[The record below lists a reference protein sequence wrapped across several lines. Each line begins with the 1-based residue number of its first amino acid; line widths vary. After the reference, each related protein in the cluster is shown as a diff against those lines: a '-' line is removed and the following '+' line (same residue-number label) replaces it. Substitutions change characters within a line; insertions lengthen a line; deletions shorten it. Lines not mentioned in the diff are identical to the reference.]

1 MSRIC
6 LILEGSYPF
15 TVGGVAEWTH
25 RLIQGLHDEEFVLWT
40 ISPRGD
46 EPFRYEL
53 PENVVEVRRVAL
65 GGSPE
70 KDAPTHGNR
79 QEGWN
84 EIAAFHLELID
95 GDYDRFASV
104 VMQVSEPGTRSLNL
118 RHLLRD
124 KQGWRLVTHF
134 HRRNMP
140 IEPFVDYYWSW
151 MATHMPVFKMLQQQP
166 PEADLYHAV
175 STGYAGLLGAMA
187 KVRTGKPFL
196 LTEHGIYAK
205 EREMEIYGS
214 DLVKGYQKKMWHKM
228 FRGLAKIAYDQADQI
243 VALFERNR
251 KAQIELGAPPTK
263 TRVIPNGIDP
273 ERFAEIHRNGRPP
286 VPEIG
291 FVGRVTPIK
300 DVKTFILS
308 AKILGERFPTAR
320 FTVVGPT
327 DESPH
332 YYRECVQ
339 LTRHLGLEGR
349 LTFTGRAD
357 VVAYYERF
365 DLLMLTS
372 VKEAQPLSLIEA
384 MTAGVPIV
392 ATDVGDVRDLLQNDG
407 FVVPPKAPDELADA
421 ATRLLSEPARARE
434 MARRARERAL
444 RQYDIRKIWRDYA
457 TLYHSL
463 MYA

>member
-25 RLIQGLHDEEFVLWT
+25 RLIQGLPNEEFVLWT
-40 ISPRGD
+40 ISPTGN
-46 EPFRYEL
+46 EEFRYEL
-53 PENVVEVRRVAL
+53 PENVVEVRRVGLAS
-65 GGSPE
+65 SPDYE
-70 KDAPTHGNR
+70 APTRGDR

-84 EIAAFHLELID
+84 EIAAFHLELFE
-95 GDYDRFASV
+95 GDYDRFGSV

-134 HRRNMP
+134 HRHNMP

-151 MATHMPVFKMLQQQP
+151 MATHMPVFKMLQQEP

-214 DLVKGYQKKMWHKM
+214 GLVKGYQKKMWNKM

-263 TRVIPNGIDP
+263 TRVIPNGIEV
-273 ERFAEIHRNGRPP
+273 ERFADIHRNGREP
-286 VPEIG
+286 VPEVG
-291 FVGRVTPIK
+291 FVGRVAPIK
-300 DVKTFILS
+300 DVKTFILG
-308 AKILGERFPTAR
+308 ARILRDRFPTAR

-327 DESPH
+327 DESPE
-332 YYRECVQ
+332 YYRDCVE

-357 VVAYYERF
+357 VRPYYERF

-372 VKEAQPLSLIEA
+372 VKEAQPLTLIEA

-392 ATDVGDVRDLLQNDG
+392 ATDVGDVRDLLQGDG
-407 FVVPPKAPDELADA
+407 LVVPPKDPDELAKA
-421 ATRLLSEPARARE
+421 AIQLLSNPARARA
-434 MARRARERAL
+434 MAKRARERAL

-457 TLYHSL
+457 ALYHHL
-463 MYA
+463 MHA

>member
-6 LILEGSYPF
+6 LILEGSYPY

-25 RLIQGLHDEEFVLWT
+25 KLIQGLPEEEFVLWT
-40 ISPRGD
+40 ISPTGR
-46 EPFRYEL
+46 EKSRYQL
-53 PENVVEVRRVAL
+53 PENVVEVRRIGLAEPAQPDL
-65 GGSPE
+65 
-70 KDAPTHGNR
+70 PTSGDP

-84 EIAAFHLELID
+84 EIAAFHLEMAD
-95 GDYDRFASV
+95 GDFDRFTSV
-104 VMQVSEPGTRSLNL
+104 IMQTSEPRGRSLNL
-118 RHLLRD
+118 ENLLRD

-134 HRRNMP
+134 HRHNMP

-151 MATHMPVFKMLQQQP
+151 MATHMPVFKMLQQDP
-166 PEADLYHAV
+166 PQADLYHAV

-228 FRGLAKIAYDQADQI
+228 FVGLARIAYNHADQI

-251 KAQIELGAPPTK
+251 KIQIELGAPPPK
-263 TRVIPNGIDP
+263 TRVIPNGIEV
-273 ERFAEIHRNGRPP
+273 ERFAQIHRNGRPP

-291 FVGRVTPIK
+291 LVGRVTPIK
-300 DVKTFILS
+300 DIKTFILS
-308 AKILGERFPTAR
+308 AKILKERFPSAR
-320 FTVVGPT
+320 FSVIGPT
-327 DESPH
+327 EESSD

-339 LTRHLGLEGR
+339 LTKHLGLDGH

-357 VVAYYERF
+357 VRSYYERL

-372 VKEAQPLSLIEA
+372 VKEAQPLVLIEA

-407 FVVPPKAPDELADA
+407 LVVPPKAPDELANA
-421 ATRLLSEPARARE
+421 ATQLLSDPARARA

-457 TLYHSL
+457 TLYHHL
-463 MYA
+463 MHA